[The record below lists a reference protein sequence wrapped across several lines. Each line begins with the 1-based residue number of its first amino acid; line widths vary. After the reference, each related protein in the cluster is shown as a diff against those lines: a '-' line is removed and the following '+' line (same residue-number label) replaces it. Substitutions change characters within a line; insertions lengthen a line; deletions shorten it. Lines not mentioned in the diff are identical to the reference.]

1 MIHRYYIRGSRIC
14 KEAQIRTKFARESTQ
29 SKSLETVAPQRF
41 QGSYTVSTYTISRP
55 LHIQFRGGYIYNF
68 ETLHIQKRYP
78 YIYKNETPHIYSFET
93 YIYKNETPY
102 TVLRLY
108 IYKNDTPWLSYPRQF
123 FYHDFSHLDELGSE
137 KETI

>member
-14 KEAQIRTKFARESTQ
+14 KESQICAKFAREPTQ
-29 SKSLETVAPQRF
+29 SKSLETVVAQRF
-41 QGSYTVSTYTISRP
+41 QGSYTVSTYTILRP

-68 ETLHIQKRYP
+68 ETLHIQKRDP
-78 YIYKNETPHIYSFET
+78 YIYKNDTPHIYSFET

-108 IYKNDTPWLSYPRQF
+108 IYKNETPLVKLSQAIF
-123 FYHDFSHLDELGSE
+123 LS
-137 KETI
+137 